1 MDGMITVQI
10 PYEVTDE
17 IVIKTMQE
25 TREMIKEQLQE
36 FYEKASWLHQDDVR
50 YSYEVLNALEVL
62 LEYYGGKELREGAE
76 QEEELS
82 LEEEEAGPEEP
93 EVSFNDEFVIA
104 FLNTLDEMD
113 REPKRGGLLDR

>member
-1 MDGMITVQI
+1 MNGMITVQI

-17 IVIKTMQE
+17 IVVKTMQE
-25 TREMIKEQLQE
+25 SREMIKEQLQE

-62 LEYYGGKELREGAE
+62 LEYYGGKELREE
-76 QEEELS
+76 DQ
-82 LEEEEAGPEEP
+82 EEAGPEEP

-104 FLNTLDEMD
+104 FLDTLDNMD
-113 REPKRGGLLDR
+113 KEPKRGR